1 MLTLGKF
8 INDISPKFNKIMVE
22 GICHHRLNRAI
33 DYVDLFIKYSCVSKT
48 NTRLKYL
55 GYEELTPKEE
65 LKFIFSKKNRIVH
78 DIAENDMYLV
88 KFMFQYDEEPFPR
101 EHFFYLPYI
110 SKGNILRLSGNKF
123 LVMPTLADKV
133 ISIGERVV
141 FINILTAKYNFTRI
155 QHPIIVDGTVQ
166 LTPIIEAELYKN
178 QVKKLDDTT
187 KARPTIMH
195 YLLANYG
202 YSKTMQLLCGDVPTP
217 VYDSNKPGTLIV
229 ESTGVA
235 PKGHIGDARL
245 YKPTPIKFAVPAE
258 DMNPNIQYLLGNIF
272 YILDN
277 FPGRVSIDEMDNP
290 KMWRRF
296 MGEIIHSGEHGLG
309 YLNEKMTAHF
319 NDLNSQFDQITI
331 RKLSDI
337 NIGSTTLM
345 GLLGDIFINFND
357 WILNADTRSLYG
369 NKSYEVESFV
379 LSNITSRITRL
390 VLDVNKE
397 ELRIGDMPL
406 DRGSVDKIFKKYF
419 TTRAIFSLRKERM
432 FVTSID
438 YSGDHLYF
446 KNTSMIVQQEG
457 DAVNVTSAESNTSE
471 RNKLVA
477 SMATVGSI
485 LGLSKKNPTPLIRLN
500 PYVKTCPITGTLLS
514 DPAHAEIIRDTDVLL
529 NNMEVHEGIYDIDEI
544 ISDLE
549 SELED
554 LSDDFDNDF
563 EDDND
568 NWNDD

>member
-8 INDISPKFNKIMVE
+8 INDISPKMNRDMME

-33 DYVDLFIKYSCVSKT
+33 DYVDTFIKYSCVSKT

-88 KFMFQYDEEPFPR
+88 KFMFQYDEEPLPR

-217 VYDSNKPGTLIV
+217 VYDSKKPGTLIV

-245 YKPTPIKFAVPAE
+245 YKPTPIKFAVPVE

-277 FPGRVSIDEMDNP
+277 FPERVSIDEMDNP

-319 NDLNSQFDQITI
+319 NDLNSQFDRITI